1 MGLSLVSARVG
12 VRRGGRPRRASAV
25 ASDAAAVDAAA
36 VDDDAVDAAVV
47 DDDNDDGSRGRS
59 PRRYTSVRKTLEDP
73 NCADWYVPFKPEGP
87 WYSSKCDNNF
97 DPPKC
102 SNLYHNQVCFA
113 RRRPRSLRNR
123 LRSASRLPVPAR
135 RSNRRA
141 TPRATATAL
150 GRATAAASPAASTSS
165 ITAPRP
171 SARA

>member
-1 MGLSLVSARVG
+1 
-12 VRRGGRPRRASAV
+12 V
-25 ASDAAAVDAAA
+25 AADAAA
-36 VDDDAVDAAVV
+36 VDDDAVDDDAVDDDDVDAAVV

-87 WYSSKCDNNF
+87 WYSSKCDTNYS
-97 DPPKC
+97 PPKC

-113 RRRPRSLRNR
+113 RRRPCRVRNR
-123 LRSASRLPVPAR
+123 SRSASRLPVPAR

-141 TPRATATAL
+141 TLGATATAP
-150 GRATAAASPAASTSS
+150 GPATAAASPAASTSS